1 MISRNSFD
9 TNAFSIGHAKPRFAN
24 LQKAG
29 RVDHEVSLRVLNP
42 LVWMAGNSLSAAPFL
57 LLESLMSM
65 RGHSQSFA
73 ASAVL
78 AWRFAALLISFIATF
93 VAIGGCGKRDS
104 DATIEELARRQRSR
118 EQSAAPNRSIKSQ
131 LDEVVSL
138 LDAGNV
144 AVAELKLKPLL
155 VAQPNEGA
163 VKLLVARCAAERG
176 ESALALELLEE
187 INRSDV
193 RLRQRA
199 LSLAVEVS
207 LAANDFGAA
216 ERNLEQ
222 LSSIPGQANRARRQL
237 ARLLT
242 SQGRQFEAA
251 NHLRQ
256 LVRSGDIREQELFAL
271 ITVGDIF
278 VDETLPKPS
287 GTGELSESMLAL
299 AKRLRSDGDL
309 TGAAAYADRLAQG
322 FPSSTAVTAFALR
335 LSAEL
340 IDEARFR
347 ELLTVLPK
355 GIGKEPEYWASLG
368 KWLQI
373 EGRHREAIRCFLEA
387 VKLDQTDRVS
397 YASLAR
403 SAATVEPSL
412 SEAALKRASL
422 LEAASGIADR
432 IGKKPGTPDELQR
445 LASLLDEL
453 QRPWEALAW
462 REVSLKT
469 HGGTAK
475 EFNDLSKQRDAL
487 KKAEANETPSE
498 LFVTCGVELEQW
510 PLPQWSSEESSGR
523 RNASVVQTSESPP
536 ATIAMEDVA
545 NQVGLDFQ
553 YVSGGDL
560 KAASVLL
567 HQTTGGGIGVIDID
581 LDGWP
586 DLCFAQGGGDAF
598 DPSGSLPNRSFRNLE
613 GKRFVDITE
622 ASGVGDRGYSQGIT
636 VADINQDGFPDLLVA
651 NIGPNTLFLN
661 NGDGTFHHR
670 SLAFDGKPDQWTM
683 SIACGDLSGDGLP
696 EIVKVNYIDDPTVL
710 KIACT
715 AQNDDCSPNHFR
727 SAADQ
732 VLEVREDG
740 RIEVWDGCEAIA
752 EKPNYGFAAVIAN
765 IDDKHGNDLFIAN
778 DVGFNHLWMSQ
789 SPSRDDIAEGTESSL
804 REAAQIFG
812 AAAGLLGQRQGCMG
826 IASGDFDRNGQLDF
840 HVTNFWNQSSDLYL
854 LQDTGLFENET
865 GKRGLLEPTRL
876 TVAWGTQ
883 AADLDQD
890 GWLDLIVMN
899 GHLTDHRNRGEPLEM
914 LPQTFRGSETAFQL
928 VEPPRSSQEY
938 WAKPA
943 LGRCIA
949 LLDWNRDGK
958 VDAITNHLDAPVA
971 LLENQTDADNGLMID
986 LVGVK
991 SERDAIGAK
1000 VTLISGDQSW
1010 TAWNTGGDGFL
1021 CTNES
1026 VLSFGIGNREAIDEL
1041 RIDWPSGEYQRF
1053 VDLAPHRRYLII
1065 EGSTNAFPR

>member
-1 MISRNSFD
+1 
-9 TNAFSIGHAKPRFAN
+9 
-24 LQKAG
+24 
-29 RVDHEVSLRVLNP
+29 
-42 LVWMAGNSLSAAPFL
+42 
-57 LLESLMSM
+57 M
-65 RGHSQSFA
+65 RGQGQY
-73 ASAVL
+73 
-78 AWRFAALLISFIATF
+78 FAALAVPCWRVVFDWRVVLDWRAVLGLPFAGLLGSFIATLL
-93 VAIGGCGKRDS
+93 AIGGCGKGDT
-104 DATIEELARRQRSR
+104 DAKIEELARRQRSR
-118 EQSAAPNRSIKSQ
+118 EQAVARNRSIKPQ
-131 LDEVVSL
+131 LDEVEAL

-144 AVAELKLKPLL
+144 AVAEVKLKPLL
-155 VAQPNEGA
+155 VAQPNDGA
-163 VKLLVARCAAERG
+163 VKFLVARCAAERG

-187 INRSDV
+187 IDASDT

-199 LSLAVEVS
+199 LSLAVDVS
-207 LAANDFGAA
+207 LAVNDFGAA
-216 ERNLEQ
+216 ERNLVQ
-222 LSSIPGQANRARRQL
+222 LASIPGQANRARRQL

-242 SQGRQFEAA
+242 TQGRQFEAA
-251 NHLRQ
+251 NHLRE
-256 LVRSGDIREQELFAL
+256 LVRAGDIRERELFAL
-271 ITVGDIF
+271 ITVGEFF
-278 VDETLPKPS
+278 VDETQPKPS

-309 TGAAAYADRLAQG
+309 TGAAVYAGRLAQR
-322 FPSSTAVTAFALR
+322 FPSSTAIAAFALR

-340 IDEARFR
+340 SDEARFR
-347 ELLTVLPK
+347 EILAVLPE
-355 GIGKEPEYWASLG
+355 GIDDEPEYWASLG
-368 KWLQI
+368 KWLQL

-387 VKLDQTDRVS
+387 VRLDQTDRVS

-403 SAATVEPSL
+403 SAAVVEPSL
-412 SEAALKRASL
+412 SEAALQRASL
-422 LEAASGIADR
+422 LEAASEIADR
-432 IGKKPGTPDELQR
+432 IGKNPGTPDELQR

-475 EFNDLSKQRDAL
+475 EFNELKKLRDAL
-487 KKAEANETPSE
+487 EKAEANEMPRE

-510 PLPQWSSEESSGR
+510 PLPQWSNEESSGR
-523 RNASVVQTSESPP
+523 RNASVEPTPESPP
-536 ATIAMEDVA
+536 ATIAMGDVA

-553 YVSGGDL
+553 YVSGGNL
-560 KAASVLL
+560 MAPSVLL

-598 DPSGSLPNRSFRNLE
+598 DPSGSLPNRLFRNLE
-613 GKRFVDITE
+613 AQRFIDVTE
-622 ASGVGDRGYSQGIT
+622 SSGVGDRGYSQGIT
-636 VADINQDGFPDLLVA
+636 VTDINQDGFPDLLVA

-661 NGDGTFHHR
+661 NGDGTFDAR
-670 SLAFDGKPDQWTM
+670 SFAIEGKPDQWTM
-683 SIACGDLSGDGLP
+683 SIACGDLSGDALP
-696 EIVKVNYIDDPTVL
+696 EIVEINYIDDPTVL

-727 SAADQ
+727 SASDQ
-732 VLEVREDG
+732 VLQVREDG

-752 EKPNYGFAAVIAN
+752 EKPNYGFAAVLAN
-765 IDDKHGNDLFIAN
+765 IDDKNGNDLFIAN

-789 SPSRDDIAEGTESSL
+789 SAGRDDMADATESSL

-826 IASGDFDRNGQLDF
+826 IASGDFDRNGRLDF

-854 LQDTGLFENET
+854 LQGTGLFENET
-865 GKRGLLEPTRL
+865 AKRGLLEPTRL
-876 TVAWGTQ
+876 MVGWGTQ

-890 GWLDLIVMN
+890 GWLDLVVMN

-914 LPQTFRGSETAFQL
+914 LPQKFRGSETGFQL
-928 VEPPRSSQEY
+928 VEPQRSSQEY
-938 WAKPA
+938 WAKPV

-949 LLDWNRDGK
+949 MLDWNRDGK
-958 VDAITNHLDAPVA
+958 VDAISNHLDAPVA
-971 LLENQTDADNGLMID
+971 LLENQTDAGNGLKID

-1026 VLSFGIGNREAIDEL
+1026 VLSFGIGNVEAIDEL
-1041 RIDWPSGEYQRF
+1041 RIDWPSGERQQF
-1053 VDLAPHRRYLII
+1053 VDLAPNRRYLII
-1065 EGSTNAFPR
+1065 EGSANAFPR